1 MGFACSF
8 LVQSR
13 VLLVLHV
20 SRDPCFRSQT
30 GCRGLG
36 GPGGSGPS
44 EEEAADRRR
53 TARPPNRAGGVE
65 GNVPPGG
72 LDVTSWWHLHFIFLS
87 PPPFPSPDVAGLP
100 GPAQSG
106 PRVANSPDWPAEN
119 PSLHLQLPEPSS
131 SRSVPQ
137 RGHRDPQAD
146 RSVRPLPLTD
156 IISFS
161 FKDRLVVFVSVSLA
175 VSCPGSGLREAAS
188 APRAPAQLQQNPVCS

>member
-13 VLLVLHV
+13 VLLVRHV

-72 LDVTSWWHLHFIFLS
+72 LDVTSWWHLHFIFFVSLLLPLFLLQMLPDCLVQLSQVHEWQIHRTGLQKIPHCITSFQNLLVLDLSRNGVTEIPKQIGQYVPCLS
-87 PPPFPSPDVAGLP
+87 PTSFHSHLRIVL
-100 GPAQSG
+100 
-106 PRVANSPDWPAEN
+106 W
-119 PSLHLQLPEPSS
+119 SL
-131 SRSVPQ
+131 
-137 RGHRDPQAD
+137 
-146 RSVRPLPLTD
+146 
-156 IISFS
+156 
-161 FKDRLVVFVSVSLA
+161 SL
-175 VSCPGSGLREAAS
+175 
-188 APRAPAQLQQNPVCS
+188 